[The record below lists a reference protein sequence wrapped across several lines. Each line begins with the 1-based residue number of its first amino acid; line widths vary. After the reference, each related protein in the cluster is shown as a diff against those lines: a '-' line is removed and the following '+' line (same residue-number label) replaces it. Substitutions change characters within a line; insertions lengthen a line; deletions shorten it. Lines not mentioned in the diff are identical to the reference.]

1 MADAMYAPVCT
12 RFITYGVDLPG
23 PGRPPTSRPSWP
35 GPRSVEWI
43 AAAEAEPDGL
53 AGLEPVDVEF

>member
-1 MADAMYAPVCT
+1 MADAMFAPVCT
-12 RFITYGVDLPG
+12 RFITYGVDLPS
-23 PGRPPTSRPSWP
+23 PAAAYVETILARPEL
-35 GPRSVEWI
+35 VEWI